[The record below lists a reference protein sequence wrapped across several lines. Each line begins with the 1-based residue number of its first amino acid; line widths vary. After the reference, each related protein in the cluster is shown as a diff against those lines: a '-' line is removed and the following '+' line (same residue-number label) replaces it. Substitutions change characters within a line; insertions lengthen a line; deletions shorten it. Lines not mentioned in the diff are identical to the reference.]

1 LDPEL
6 RAACSLVSE
15 IAVSAEA
22 AATVVDATK
31 RCLDATT
38 AEIAAAE
45 RAMDILERNRAFQ
58 RERLLSC
65 FADLRQR
72 VNEIEAESLRFID
85 DGTDIQLGV
94 LHDAATILERRHA
107 ALVASARGGGGDGT
121 FAVLQAQ
128 HVLAAVER
136 GGDYGCSRTAADRL
150 RGKNEILHDDSSY
163 FGGGDEFG
171 IPPLQH
177 PTAFDGTFVVPGLE
191 LDVSAATNAV
201 EHALTRAEAKV
212 KIEDLM

>member
-15 IAVSAEA
+15 ITVPAET
-22 AATVVDATK
+22 AATVLGATK

-38 AEIAAAE
+38 AKIAAAG

-65 FADLRQR
+65 FVDLRQR
-72 VNEIEAESLRFID
+72 VDEMEAESLKFID
-85 DGTDIQLGV
+85 NGTDTQLGL
-94 LHDAATILERRHA
+94 LHDAATVLDRRHA
-107 ALVASARGGGGDGT
+107 ALIVSARGGSDGT

-128 HVLAAVER
+128 HALAAVER
-136 GGDYGCSRTAADRL
+136 SGDFGRTATDRL
-150 RGKNEILHDDSSY
+150 RDEHESFHDSSY
-163 FGGGDEFG
+163 LGNDGEFG
-171 IPPLQH
+171 APPSQQ
-177 PTAFDGTFVVPGLE
+177 PTAFNGTFVVPGLE